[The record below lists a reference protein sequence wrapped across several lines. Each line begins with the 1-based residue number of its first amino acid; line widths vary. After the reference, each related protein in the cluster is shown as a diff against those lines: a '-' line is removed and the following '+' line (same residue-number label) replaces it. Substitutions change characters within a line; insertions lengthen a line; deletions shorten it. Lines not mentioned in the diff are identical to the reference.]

1 MAHLKLVPP
10 SRDEAVSLDALT
22 VRLFETRRLS
32 LELAG
37 PLTPEDMVVQ
47 ASEEASPTKWHLA
60 HVTWFFE
67 TFILMKYLAGYRAF
81 DDTFNYCF
89 NSYYESQGQRQ
100 PRAHRG
106 LLTRPT
112 SERVLAYRAHVDE
125 ALEKL
130 LSRRGAFDGEI
141 ARLIEVGIN
150 HEQQHQE
157 LLLTDILA
165 LFAASPLR
173 PAYRARR
180 ARFRARHARSPPAG
194 SRFAGGIRKIGND
207 GAGFAW
213 DNEAPRHDASSSRLP
228 SRRSRRHQRRM
239 ARLHRRWRL
248 PHGLAVACR
257 RLDDRQSRRLARAP
271 LLGGA
276 RRRPGWR

>member
-67 TFILMKYLAGYRAF
+67 TFVLMKYLAGYRAF

-130 LSRRGAFDGEI
+130 LSRRGAFRRRD
-141 ARLIEVGIN
+141 
-150 HEQQHQE
+150 
-157 LLLTDILA
+157 
-165 LFAASPLR
+165 R
-173 PAYRARR
+173 PPDR
-180 ARFRARHARSPPAG
+180 G
-194 SRFAGGIRKIGND
+194 
-207 GAGFAW
+207 
-213 DNEAPRHDASSSRLP
+213 
-228 SRRSRRHQRRM
+228 RHQ
-239 ARLHRRWRL
+239 
-248 PHGLAVACR
+248 
-257 RLDDRQSRRLARAP
+257 S
-271 LLGGA
+271 
-276 RRRPGWR
+276 